1 MKNRLHEL
9 TLDTQILSASLLP
22 LGLVIGVISA
32 LIL

>member
-1 MKNRLHEL
+1 MKNTSGKF

-22 LGLVIGVISA
+22 LGLIIGVISA